1 MGSELSVIPVF
12 VGTPRFAGNIA
23 AVNIIRAQAARLPL
37 AAAILVL
44 ILVGSGFLIDEGP
57 AGIRDEDTSAVRWL
71 AGHRT
76 SWLVRATEAAT
87 WLADT
92 WTVIAATAVLAAVA
106 AWRTR
111 AWWLPGGI
119 VLLTAGET
127 AIYEISNAL
136 VARPRPAVARLDPGD
151 PMASYPSGHVAASV
165 CLYGGLAL
173 LLLHVARR
181 HPRHGRGRGAA
192 RAGAAVAV
200 AAAVAVPL
208 IVAFCRTYR
217 GMHHPSDVLA
227 GAFLGACWLA
237 TVNRTVLAR
246 GFAVDDRERR
256 SAGLRPVGAE
266 PRPAHPM

>member
-1 MGSELSVIPVF
+1 M
-12 VGTPRFAGNIA
+12 
-23 AVNIIRAQAARLPL
+23 NIIRARTARLPL
-37 AAAILVL
+37 VAVILVL
-44 ILVGSGFLIDEGP
+44 ILVGTGFLIDDGP

-76 SWLVRATEAAT
+76 AWLVRATEAAT

-92 WTVIAATAVLAAVA
+92 WIVIAATAVLAAVA

-119 VLLTAGET
+119 ILLTAGET

-136 VARPRPAVARLDPGD
+136 VARPRPAVERLDPGD

-173 LLLHVARR
+173 ILLHVARR
-181 HPRHGRGRGAA
+181 HPRPGRGPGAARVGAGRVGAARTGAAQARVA

-237 TVNRTVLAR
+237 AVHRGVLAR
-246 GFAVDDRERR
+246 AFAPDGREGR
-256 SAGLRPVGAE
+256 SAGLRPIGGAA
-266 PRPAHPM
+266 RPAHPM